1 LSIILSVD
9 DEPSILELRRI
20 VLEQAGYE
28 VLSACDG
35 LEALRMFDANTIDLV
50 LLDYFMPEMDG
61 EAVANEMKRKRPHIP
76 VIIVSASVDCI
87 HRVRGKVDSFVC
99 KGNGPELLFAEIR
112 RFLST
117 EAHCMEDQKAA

>member
-35 LEALRMFDANTIDLV
+35 LEALRIFDANTIDLV

-61 EAVANEMKRKRPHIP
+61 EAVANEMKRKRLS
-76 VIIVSASVDCI
+76 SAKTSSV
-87 HRVRGKVDSFVC
+87 
-99 KGNGPELLFAEIR
+99 
-112 RFLST
+112 RF
-117 EAHCMEDQKAA
+117 